1 MVQQS
6 AAAPHAART
15 VSMNLPTSRFSRL
28 LSLESDCA
36 AESTCD
42 DAAPRQTS
50 IALGDRLESRNVVL
64 TLLKY
69 VDQRLS
75 SESDARLGRTL
86 NEVC

>member
-1 MVQQS
+1 MYQPIVLHR
-6 AAAPHAART
+6 PAR
-15 VSMNLPTSRFSRL
+15 
-28 LSLESDCA
+28 LEHG
-36 AESTCD
+36 TCD

-69 VDQRLS
+69 GDQRLS
-75 SESDARLGRTL
+75 SESDARLGRPL